1 MDSGLFNTLTVL
13 VSSGILKRR
22 DNDSTSTYIY
32 LTTEFSFL
40 SIHSTMS
47 VHRAQVEKANSKFA
61 CLGCVTG
68 VYSMQNSRGRQ
79 DYVSLG
85 YYF

>member
-1 MDSGLFNTLTVL
+1 ML
-13 VSSGILKRR
+13 VSSGILKRK
-22 DNDSTSTYIY
+22 DDDSTSTYIY

-47 VHRAQVEKANSKFA
+47 VHGAQVEKANSKFA
-61 CLGCVTG
+61 CLGCVT
-68 VYSMQNSRGRQ
+68 VYSMQNSRGRL
-79 DYVSLG
+79 DSVSLG